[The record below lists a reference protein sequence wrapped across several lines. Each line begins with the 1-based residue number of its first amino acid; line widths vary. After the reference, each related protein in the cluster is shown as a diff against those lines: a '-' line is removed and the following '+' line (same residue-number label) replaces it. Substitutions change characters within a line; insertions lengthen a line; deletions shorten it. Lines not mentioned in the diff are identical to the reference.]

1 VPIAEDLLSEAE
13 EMLEASTRIDHP
25 HPGKDLADAE
35 DLLAFVLG
43 RDVDPDEDLDRAA
56 VQRFRRLVVRRAAGE
71 PTAYITGRVEFDGL
85 MLLVGP
91 GAFIPRESSEF
102 MVEQAVRRIRR
113 RPGPVLVDMATGIGP
128 VALAVASSVP
138 SARVFGVDLSA
149 RPIVMARKNARA
161 LRLLNA
167 RFLRGDLF
175 APLPKSLARKV
186 DVVTLHPPYVGRRE
200 LRDLPDEI
208 RRFEPKESLTDFSPM
223 GMGLIQRVADEAPQ
237 WLRPGGWLLI
247 EVSPDR
253 ARTVSTA
260 LRHAGFRDVR
270 STRGGVDV
278 SRVVVGR
285 RGGAS
290 Q

>member
-1 VPIAEDLLSEAE
+1 MPIAENLLREAE
-13 EMLEASTRIDHP
+13 ETLEASRRIDHP
-25 HPGKDLADAE
+25 HAGKELADAE

-43 RDVDPDEDLDRAA
+43 RDIDPDEDVDRTAA
-56 VQRFRRLVVRRAAGE
+56 QRFRRLVVRRVAGE

-113 RPGPVLVDMATGIGP
+113 RPAPVFVDMATGVGP
-128 VALAVASSVP
+128 VALAVANWVP
-138 SARVFGVDLSA
+138 SARVFGVDISA
-149 RPIVMARKNARA
+149 RPVVMARKNARA
-161 LRLLNA
+161 LRLANA
-167 RFLRGDLF
+167 RFLQGDLF

-186 DVVTLHPPYVGRRE
+186 DVVTLHPPYVARRE
-200 LRDLPDEI
+200 IRELPDEI
-208 RRFEPKESLTDFSPM
+208 RCFEPKESLTDFSPM

-237 WLRPGGWLLI
+237 WLRTGGWLLI

-253 ARTVSTA
+253 ARAVGA
-260 LRHAGFRDVR
+260 AMRHAGFRDVR
-270 STRGGVDV
+270 STRGGIDV

-285 RGGAS
+285 RGGTS